1 MYPPAFS
8 YPPPPPSYSR
18 SRYDD
23 IPSSD
28 PPEEFG
34 EDVTLFPRLSQWLV
48 ELDEGPRGADGHNFS
63 QFVHGFEQEKYF
75 RICDVADLSVGDVCG
90 ILTGIAQGTA
100 SKLVSYAK
108 QDTELIRKKEKRRG
122 RDKRYSRPHY

>member
-8 YPPPPPSYSR
+8 YPPFPPSHSR

-48 ELDEGPRGADGHNFS
+48 ELDESRRGADGHNFS
-63 QFVHGFEQEKYF
+63 QFVHAFEQEKYF
-75 RICDVADLSVGDVCG
+75 RICDVADLSVADICG
-90 ILTGIAQGTA
+90 IINGIAQGTA
-100 SKLVSYAK
+100 SKLVAYAK

-122 RDKRYSRPHY
+122 RDKRYNRY